1 MNPKVFISYSWT
13 SQTHQNQIIEWGERL
28 ASDGVD
34 IVLDVFDL
42 KEGQDKNAFME
53 RMVTDAEVSHVL
65 VITDK
70 EYAKKA
76 DARKA
81 GVGTESQIISEE
93 VYDKVD
99 QSKFIPVIA
108 EVDEDSKP
116 YLPVFLKSR
125 IWIDFSSPELV
136 NENWERLVRLLYGK
150 PLHEKPKIGKAPT
163 YISEETASPASPARG
178 KYETFKQAL
187 LKNKKGLNAYR
198 RDFLDSCF
206 AYADNLR
213 VRERPDVEN
222 FGERVLEDANK
233 LSHIRDHIV
242 DWVLL
247 ESESAPS
254 EDFSESLV
262 EVLEKLG
269 ELKARPQEVTSWSN
283 SWFEAHKLFVYET
296 FLYIVA
302 ALLKTRSY
310 EDINN
315 VFTSHYLRPETERY
329 GEGKFMQFDDFYA
342 YSDTL
347 NAVLAPE
354 GRKFHSPA
362 AELIKRQANRE
373 DITFSE
379 IIQADL
385 LILLFSFITPGTR
398 WYPQTM
404 YYSSFS
410 KEFPFFLR
418 ASQNKNFRKLATIT
432 GIDDADKLRE
442 EVKKGHERLETNRW
456 NNFHF
461 NRSFWESMNM
471 DHLDTIK

>member
-1 MNPKVFISYSWT
+1 M
-13 SQTHQNQIIEWGERL
+13 
-28 ASDGVD
+28 
-34 IVLDVFDL
+34 
-42 KEGQDKNAFME
+42 
-53 RMVTDAEVSHVL
+53 
-65 VITDK
+65 
-70 EYAKKA
+70 
-76 DARKA
+76 
-81 GVGTESQIISEE
+81 
-93 VYDKVD
+93 
-99 QSKFIPVIA
+99 
-108 EVDEDSKP
+108 
-116 YLPVFLKSR
+116 
-125 IWIDFSSPELV
+125 
-136 NENWERLVRLLYGK
+136 LYGK

-178 KYETFKQAL
+178 QYETFKQAL
-187 LKNKKGLNAYR
+187 LKDKKGLNAFR

-206 AYADNLR
+206 AYADSLR
-213 VRERPDVEN
+213 VRERPNVEN
-222 FGERVLEDANK
+222 FGERVLEDAKK

-254 EDFSESLV
+254 ESFSESLI
-262 EVLEKLG
+262 EVLEQLG
-269 ELKARPQEVTSWSN
+269 ELKARPQEVTSWSD

-302 ALLKTRSY
+302 ALLRTRSY

-315 VFTSHYLRPETERY
+315 VFTSHYLKPETERY
-329 GEGKFMQFDDFYA
+329 GDGKFMQFDDFYA
-342 YSDTL
+342 YSDAL
-347 NAVLAPE
+347 NSVLAPE
-354 GRKFHSPA
+354 GRRLHSPA

-418 ASQNKNFRKLATIT
+418 ASQHKNFRKLATIT

-442 EVKKGHERLETNRW
+442 EVKKGHERLETNQW

-461 NRSFWESMNM
+461 NRSF
-471 DHLDTIK
+471 

>member
-1 MNPKVFISYSWT
+1 MTPKVFISYSWT
-13 SQTHQNQIIEWGERL
+13 SQSHQNQIIEWAERL
-28 ASDGVD
+28 ASDGID

-53 RMVTDAEVSHVL
+53 RMATDPEVTHVL
-65 VITDK
+65 VVSDK

-76 DARKA
+76 DSRKA
-81 GVGTESQIISEE
+81 GVGTESQIISQE

-108 EVDEDSKP
+108 EVDEDNKP

-136 NENWERLVRLLYGK
+136 NENWEKLIRLLFGK
-150 PLHEKPKIGKAPT
+150 PLHEKPKIGKAPV
-163 YISEETASPASPARG
+163 YISEDAAAPASPARG
-178 KYETFKQAL
+178 KYQTFKQAL
-187 LKNKKGLNAYR
+187 LKDKKGLDSYR
-198 RDFLDSCF
+198 RDFLQSCI
-206 AYADNLR
+206 AYADSLR

-222 FGERVLEDANK
+222 LGERVLEDSSK
-233 LSHIRDHIV
+233 LSHIRDHII

-247 ESESAPS
+247 ESEAAPTES
-254 EDFSESLV
+254 FSEALID
-262 EVLEKLG
+262 VLEKLA
-269 ELKARPQEVTSWSN
+269 ELKARPEEVNSWSD

-296 FLYIVA
+296 FLYIIA

-310 EDINN
+310 KEINN
-315 VFTSHYLRPETERY
+315 VLTSHYLIPETERY
-329 GEGKFMQFDDFYA
+329 GEDKFVTFGDFYA

-347 NAVLAPE
+347 NLVLAPE
-354 GRKFHSPA
+354 GRRFHSPA

-385 LILLFSFITPGTR
+385 LVLMFAFISPGTR

-410 KEFPFFLR
+410 KEFPFFVR
-418 ASQNKNFRKLATIT
+418 AAQHKNFKKLALIT
-432 GIDDADKLRE
+432 GINDADKLRE

-471 DHLDTIK
+471 DQLDTIK